1 MYKNFQIEIRV
12 SNKCLKPVKMYISI
26 IKSKREKKQKIPQ
39 RQKIKKKKISYQETG
54 MHHGS
59 MAASYQ
65 SNYHLLEC
73 GGSDSLV

>member
-1 MYKNFQIEIRV
+1 MYKNFQIEIRAH
-12 SNKCLKPVKMYISI
+12 NKCLKPVKTYISI
-26 IKSKREKKQKIPQ
+26 IKSRRKKKQTKNTT
-39 RQKIKKKKISYQETG
+39 KTKKKWSYQETG